1 MLETAGV
8 TGSLSGSA
16 VHAAVSA
23 APKASAKESLPKEAA
38 PVTLSPRITADP
50 ATGVMIAE
58 YLSSTGEKQLQ
69 FPSTAVVAYLRSGL
83 TEEGLPIKRDPLGL
97 ATEV

>member
-1 MLETAGV
+1 MVETSGI

-16 VHAAVSA
+16 VHAAVSV
-23 APKASAKESLPKEAA
+23 APKAAATEAVSMEAA
-38 PVTLSPRITADP
+38 PVVLSPRITADP
-50 ATGVMIAE
+50 ATGVLIAE

-83 TEEGLPIKRDPLGL
+83 TAEGLPIKRDPLGL
-97 ATEV
+97 ATDV

>member
-1 MLETAGV
+1 MLETVGV

-23 APKASAKESLPKEAA
+23 APKVSVKETLPVEAA
-38 PVTLSPRITADP
+38 PITLSPRITTDP

-83 TEEGLPIKRDPLGL
+83 TAEGLPIKRDVLGL